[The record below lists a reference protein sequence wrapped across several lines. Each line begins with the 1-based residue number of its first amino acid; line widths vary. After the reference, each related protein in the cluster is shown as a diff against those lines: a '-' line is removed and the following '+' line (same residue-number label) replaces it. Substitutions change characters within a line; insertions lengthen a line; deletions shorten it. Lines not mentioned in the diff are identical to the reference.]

1 MAARA
6 IGRLTETAPDDED
19 DELDELEDDELDDEL
34 DELEDDELDEE
45 EEEDEGGESPL
56 EPPPPQAGRIVA
68 QTSIPAIRSG
78 ARRRS
83 DISVTSS
90 IVRVGCSNRACAEPD
105 QQPLFR
111 ASSSCRLPQTSW
123 VLHGGSYGHA
133 KAKARGCGWSAFSS
147 PRLS

>member
-68 QTSIPAIRSG
+68 HASMPAMIIG

-83 DISVTSS
+83 SLRTAFAERAASGSS
-90 IVRVGCSNRACAEPD
+90 RAAALGLECGLGE
-105 QQPLFR
+105 LER
-111 ASSSCRLPQTSW
+111 ASSRI
-123 VLHGGSYGHA
+123 
-133 KAKARGCGWSAFSS
+133 
-147 PRLS
+147 